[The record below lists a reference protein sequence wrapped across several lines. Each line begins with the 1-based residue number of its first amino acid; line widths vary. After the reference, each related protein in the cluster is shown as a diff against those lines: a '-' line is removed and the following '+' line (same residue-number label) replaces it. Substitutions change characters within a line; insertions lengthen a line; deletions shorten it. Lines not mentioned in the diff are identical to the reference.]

1 MQTFEVVFSGGAM
14 RIDAA
19 TPADAVDA
27 VKRANGDV
35 RIFSVSAV
43 SKPPSSLAEDS
54 LVGVGHNAF
63 ACDGMPYR
71 PSNGGNR
78 GRSVAS

>member
-1 MQTFEVVFSGGAM
+1 M
-14 RIDAA
+14 RVDAD

-27 VKRANGDV
+27 VKRARGNV
-35 RIFSVSAV
+35 NIISISAV
-43 SKPPSSLAEDS
+43 RRPSVNYAEDS
-54 LVGVGHNAF
+54 MVAGGNASF

-71 PSNGGNR
+71 PSNVSNG